1 MPSPHITDAPPSS
14 PLVPAAVETES
25 GVHRH
30 GPSCFWQVEE
40 ARWSC
45 DVSAPQPQGRR
56 APH

>member
-1 MPSPHITDAPPSS
+1 MPSPHITDAPPPS
-14 PLVPAAVETES
+14 PLMPAAVEAES

-45 DVSAPQPQGRR
+45 DVSAPQTQGRR
-56 APH
+56 APQ

>member
-1 MPSPHITDAPPSS
+1 MPSPHITDTPPSS
-14 PLVPAAVETES
+14 PLVPVAVEAEP

-45 DVSAPQPQGRR
+45 DVA
-56 APH
+56 APHPEWRSPE

>member
-1 MPSPHITDAPPSS
+1 MPSPHITDAPSSS
-14 PLVPAAVETES
+14 PLVPAAVEAES

-45 DVSAPQPQGRR
+45 DVSAPHPPGRR
-56 APH
+56 APQ

>member
-1 MPSPHITDAPPSS
+1 MPSPHITDAPPTS
-14 PLVPAAVETES
+14 PPLPATEEAEP

-45 DVSAPQPQGRR
+45 DVSAPY
-56 APH
+56 PHGLDPR

>member
-45 DVSAPQPQGRR
+45 DMSAPQPQGR
-56 APH
+56 ASQ